1 MNKES
6 TKFANTALIYL
17 SALLQAC
24 SVGWFIF
31 LIAYKLHIYVGF
43 PRLSLDGLSFV
54 MIILLMGFIYKI
66 KNDIKES
73 DLSVQ
78 EQFSNL
84 MVKLSLGVLT
94 LTLILNFDWLV
105 VNIRSL
111 INEFLFT
118 SPK

>member
-1 MNKES
+1 M
-6 TKFANTALIYL
+6 
-17 SALLQAC
+17 
-24 SVGWFIF
+24 
-31 LIAYKLHIYVGF
+31 GF
-43 PRLSLDGLSFV
+43 PRPDLDGLSFV

-78 EQFSNL
+78 EQFSNS
-84 MVKLSLGVLT
+84 MIKLFLGVLT
-94 LTLILNFDWLV
+94 LTLVLNFDWLV
-105 VNIRSL
+105 VNIRYL